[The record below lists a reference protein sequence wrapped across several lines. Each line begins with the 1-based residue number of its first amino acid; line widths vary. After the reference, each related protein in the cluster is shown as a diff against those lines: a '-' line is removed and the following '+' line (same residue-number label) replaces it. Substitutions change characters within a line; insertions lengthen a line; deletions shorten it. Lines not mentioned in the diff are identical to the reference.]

1 MKAVLV
7 GRAGHAVD
15 LGVLGGLRRDVLDG
29 LQLVGAHQAQV
40 HDVADVE
47 VVDPV
52 VLLFEA
58 QIVPH
63 RYLELS
69 NLLHCFYLL
78 KVMKANIKLFPL
90 RHEVVLA
97 VALIEVNI
105 SLFR

>member
-1 MKAVLV
+1 M
-7 GRAGHAVD
+7 
-15 LGVLGGLRRDVLDG
+15 GGLCLVLLGSSVFIGCLRG
-29 LQLVGAHQAQV
+29 LLVYGTDRCQLIDAHQAQV
-40 HDVADVE
+40 HHVANVE

-97 VALIEVNI
+97 VAFIEVNI